1 MESPHN
7 AELENISGITTH
19 LKERE
24 QQLGVQSWQRS
35 PAPSTP

>member
-7 AELENISGITTH
+7 AELENNSGITTH

-24 QQLGVQSWQRS
+24 QQLGVQS
-35 PAPSTP
+35 